1 MTPTLLALSIVT
13 SKTGTIGAVVPYN
26 LVDPLGEAGGGR
38 KVILPNMAELLA
50 QDCEIAGAPPPV
62 PCNVTSVDVT
72 IPFSGKATV
81 TTPPGNGSETEA
93 VAEIAAVE
101 AARSAAARGASPE
114 E

>member
-1 MTPTLLALSIVT
+1 MTNET
-13 SKTGTIGAVVPYN
+13 
-26 LVDPLGEAGGGR
+26 E
-38 KVILPNMAELLA
+38 
-50 QDCEIAGAPPPV
+50 DCEIAGAPPPV